1 MEVAG
6 TCEAFDLDDGA
17 DIGAVRRRLTV
28 LAGAAGLDEVRT
40 GDAALIATELASN
53 VLKHARRGG
62 ALLGI
67 VDEVGCRGVVIAA
80 WDRGPGM
87 SFDAC
92 LRDGMSTAGTRG
104 AGLGAVARLAS
115 RLDAY
120 TPQGRGSVVVAT
132 VFPRGPA
139 PRARFAIGAA
149 CVPFPGLPVCG
160 DAWAAHADDE
170 RATLVVCDGLGH
182 GEGAA
187 AAAAAVIAAF
197 RVGPGDPLAA
207 ILERANRAA
216 RATRGAAATI
226 ARIDL
231 VRRELVVAGVGNVA
245 AWIAG
250 DTQKQLVTQHGTLG
264 QATPATIHEERYV
277 FAPGAQL
284 VMCSDGLRSRWSF
297 DDHPGLLARQP
308 ATIATVLWRDLARG
322 RDDASVVV
330 AREAVP

>member
-1 MEVAG
+1 MEVAA
-6 TCEAFDLDDGA
+6 TCEAFDLDDRG
-17 DIGAVRRRLTV
+17 DVGAVRRRLAA
-28 LAGAAGLDEVRT
+28 LAGIAGLDEVRT

-62 ALLGI
+62 AMLGI
-67 VDEVGCRGVVIAA
+67 LDEAGRRGVVIAA

-87 SFDAC
+87 NLDAC

-115 RLDAY
+115 ELDAY
-120 TPQGRGSVVVAT
+120 TPPGRGSVVVAT
-132 VFPRGPA
+132 VFPTGPA

-160 DAWAAHADDE
+160 DAWAGDVYGE
-170 RATLVVCDGLGH
+170 RATVVVCDGLGH

-187 AAAAAVIAAF
+187 TASAAVIAAF
-197 RVGPGDPLAA
+197 RAAPGDPLAA
-207 ILERANRAA
+207 ILERADRAA
-216 RATRGAAATI
+216 RATRGAAATV

-231 VRRELVVAGVGNVA
+231 LRRELVVAGVGNVA

-250 DTQKQLVTQHGTLG
+250 DTQKQLVTQHGTVG
-264 QATPATIHEERYV
+264 QTTPTKIHEERYP
-277 FAPGAQL
+277 FAPGALL
-284 VMCSDGLRSRWSF
+284 VMCSDGLRSRWNF
-297 DDHPGLLARQP
+297 DDHPGLRARQP
-308 ATIATVLWRDLARG
+308 TTIATVLWRDLARG